1 MENKLLYSILFLKG
15 KNGTTIKELTSLLE
29 IKESEIRSSIESLKE
44 ELITLDWPLEIKE
57 NETKI
62 RLSVSKET
70 SLELSKTM
78 NKTINVSLT
87 KSVLEVLTIIA
98 YKQPTT
104 KPDIE
109 NIRGVSADYS
119 IAKLLEYEL
128 IESNGR
134 ADLPGNPRLYVTTQ
148 HFLELFDL
156 NSLSELPSA
165 SDEFEEKTQEMTLFT
180 YDSDM
185 DEKLKQEALA
195 EREQNKD
202 NGPED
207 DHIVEEVEDIIISGG
222 ITEST
227 EEK

>member
-15 KNGTTIKELTSLLE
+15 KNGITIKELTTLLE
-29 IKESEIRSSIESLKE
+29 IKETEAKERIDSLKK
-44 ELITLDWPLEIKE
+44 ELTNLEWPLELKE
-57 NETKI
+57 TESKV

-70 SLELSKTM
+70 SLELSKKM
-78 NKTINVSLT
+78 KKTINVSLT

-119 IAKLLEYEL
+119 ISKLLEYEL

-134 ADLPGNPRLYVTTQ
+134 AELPGNPRLYVTTQ
-148 HFLELFDL
+148 YFLELFDL
-156 NSLSELPSA
+156 KSLSELPDA

-180 YDSDM
+180 YDDDM
-185 DEKLKQEALA
+185 EKETDE
-195 EREQNKD
+195 N
-202 NGPED
+202 NN
-207 DHIVEEVEDIIISGG
+207 
-222 ITEST
+222 
-227 EEK
+227 

>member
-1 MENKLLYSILFLKG
+1 MENKLLYSVLFLKG
-15 KNGTTIKELTSLLE
+15 RNGTSIKELASLLE
-29 IKESEIRSSIESLKE
+29 MKESEAKANIEALKN
-44 ELITLDWPLEIKE
+44 ELEKLDWPLEIKE
-57 NETKI
+57 TDSKV

-78 NKTINVSLT
+78 KKTINVSLS

-148 HFLELFDL
+148 AFLELFDL
-156 NSLSELPSA
+156 NSLADLPVA

-185 DEKLKQEALA
+185 DEEALKAEALA
-195 EREQNKD
+195 EREANRS
-202 NGPED
+202 
-207 DHIVEEVEDIIISGG
+207 EENQ
-222 ITEST
+222 
-227 EEK
+227 

>member
-1 MENKLLYSILFLKG
+1 MENKLIYSVLFLKG
-15 KNGTTIKELTSLLE
+15 KNGTTLKDLSSLLE
-29 IKESEIRSSIESLKE
+29 MKENEVRNHIDKLKN
-44 ELITLDWPLEIKE
+44 ELSNLDWPLEVKE
-57 NETKI
+57 TDSKI

-70 SLELSKTM
+70 SLELSKKM
-78 NKTINVSLT
+78 KKTINVSLT

-134 ADLPGNPRLYVTTQ
+134 AELPGNPRLYVTTQ
-148 HFLELFDL
+148 NFLELFDL
-156 NSLSELPSA
+156 NSLEELPAA

-185 DEKLKQEALA
+185 DEEALKAQAAA
-195 EREQNKD
+195 ELEEQRKK
-202 NGPED
+202 
-207 DHIVEEVEDIIISGG
+207 EESN
-222 ITEST
+222 
-227 EEK
+227 

>member
-15 KNGTTIKELTSLLE
+15 RNGTTLKELASLLE
-29 IKESEIRSSIESLKE
+29 MKESEAKKQIENLTN
-44 ELITLDWPLEIKE
+44 ELVSLDWPLEIKE
-57 NETKI
+57 NESKI
-62 RLSVSKET
+62 RLSVTKDT

-78 NKTINVSLT
+78 KKTINVSLT

-119 IAKLLEYEL
+119 ISKLLEYEL

-148 HFLELFDL
+148 TFLELFDL
-156 NSLSELPSA
+156 NSLSELPQA
-165 SDEFEEKTQEMTLFT
+165 ADEFEEKTQEMTLFT

-185 DEKLKQEALA
+185 DEAALKAEAEAERKELA
-195 EREQNKD
+195 EK
-202 NGPED
+202 
-207 DHIVEEVEDIIISGG
+207 
-222 ITEST
+222 ST
-227 EEK
+227 EE

>member
-15 KNGTTIKELTSLLE
+15 RNGTTLKEIATLLE
-29 IKESEIRSSIESLKE
+29 TNEASVKKEVESLKS
-44 ELITLDWPLEIKE
+44 ELEKLDWPLEIKE
-57 NETKI
+57 TDSKI

-78 NKTINVSLT
+78 KKTINVSLT
-87 KSVLEVLTIIA
+87 KSLLEVLTIIA

-148 HFLELFDL
+148 TFLELFDL
-156 NSLSELPSA
+156 NSLEDLPSA
-165 SDEFEEKTQEMTLFT
+165 TEEFEEKTQEITLFT

-185 DEKLKQEALA
+185 NES
-195 EREQNKD
+195 EQSDK
-202 NGPED
+202 
-207 DHIVEEVEDIIISGG
+207 
-222 ITEST
+222 

>member
-15 KNGTTIKELTSLLE
+15 RNGTSLKDISTLLE
-29 IKESEIRSSIESLKE
+29 ANETEVRKQIDSLKN
-44 ELITLDWPLEIKE
+44 ELAKLDWPLEIKE
-57 NETKI
+57 TDSKI

-78 NKTINVSLT
+78 KKTINVSLT
-87 KSVLEVLTIIA
+87 KSLLEVLTIIA

-134 ADLPGNPRLYVTTQ
+134 ADLPGNPRLYVTT
-148 HFLELFDL
+148 HTFLELFDL
-156 NSLSELPSA
+156 NSLEELPSA
-165 SDEFEEKTQEMTLFT
+165 TDEFEEKTQEITLFT

-185 DEKLKQEALA
+185 DDEESEKQ
-195 EREQNKD
+195 
-202 NGPED
+202 
-207 DHIVEEVEDIIISGG
+207 
-222 ITEST
+222 
-227 EEK
+227 

>member
-1 MENKLLYSILFLKG
+1 MENKLIYSVLFLKG
-15 KNGTTIKELTSLLE
+15 KNGTTLKDLASLLE
-29 IKESEIRSSIESLKE
+29 MKENEVRTQIDNLKN
-44 ELITLDWPLEIKE
+44 ELSKMDWPLEVKE
-57 NETKI
+57 TDSKI

-70 SLELSKTM
+70 SLELSKKM
-78 NKTINVSLT
+78 KKTINVSLT

-134 ADLPGNPRLYVTTQ
+134 AELPGNPRLYVTTQ
-148 HFLELFDL
+148 SFLELFDL
-156 NSLSELPSA
+156 NSLEDLPAA

-185 DEKLKQEALA
+185 DEEKLKAEAAA
-195 EREQNKD
+195 ELEAQRKA
-202 NGPED
+202 
-207 DHIVEEVEDIIISGG
+207 EESN
-222 ITEST
+222 
-227 EEK
+227 

>member
-1 MENKLLYSILFLKG
+1 MENKLLYSVLFLKG
-15 KNGTTIKELTSLLE
+15 RNGTSIKELASLLE
-29 IKESEIRSSIESLKE
+29 MKESEAKANIEALKN
-44 ELITLDWPLEIKE
+44 ELEKLDWPLEIKE
-57 NETKI
+57 TDSKV

-78 NKTINVSLT
+78 KKTINVSLS

-148 HFLELFDL
+148 AFLELFDL
-156 NSLSELPSA
+156 NSLADLPVA

-185 DEKLKQEALA
+185 DEEALKAEALA
-195 EREQNKD
+195 EREANRS
-202 NGPED
+202 
-207 DHIVEEVEDIIISGG
+207 EEN
-222 ITEST
+222 
-227 EEK
+227 

>member
-15 KNGTTIKELTSLLE
+15 RNGTTAKDLASLLE
-29 IKESEIRSSIESLKE
+29 IKESEAKEQIKSLQD
-44 ELITLDWPLEIKE
+44 ELKNLDWPLEVKE
-57 NETKI
+57 TDSKV

-70 SLELSKTM
+70 SLELSKKM
-78 NKTINVSLT
+78 KKTINVSLT
-87 KSVLEVLTIIA
+87 KAILEVLTIIA

-109 NIRGVSADYS
+109 NIRGVSADYA

-148 HFLELFDL
+148 SFLELFDL
-156 NSLSELPSA
+156 NSLQDLPA
-165 SDEFEEKTQEMTLFT
+165 AADDFEEKTQEMTLFT

-185 DEKLKQEALA
+185 DHEALKAEAEAEKQEGNTSD
-195 EREQNKD
+195 ENIQEGTN
-202 NGPED
+202 E
-207 DHIVEEVEDIIISGG
+207 
-222 ITEST
+222 
-227 EEK
+227 

>member
-15 KNGTTIKELTSLLE
+15 RNGTTLKELSSLLE
-29 IKESEIRSSIESLKE
+29 MKETEAKALVENLSKELVSLE
-44 ELITLDWPLEIKE
+44 WPLEIKE
-57 NETKI
+57 NESKI
-62 RLSVSKET
+62 RLSVTKDT

-78 NKTINVSLT
+78 KKTINVSLT

-119 IAKLLEYEL
+119 ISKLLEYEL

-148 HFLELFDL
+148 TFLELFDL
-156 NSLSELPSA
+156 NSLNDLPQA
-165 SDEFEEKTQEMTLFT
+165 ADEFEEKTQEMTLFT

-185 DEKLKQEALA
+185 DEEKLKAEADA
-195 EREQNKD
+195 ERAELTEKS
-202 NGPED
+202 
-207 DHIVEEVEDIIISGG
+207 EEE
-222 ITEST
+222 
-227 EEK
+227 

>member
-1 MENKLLYSILFLKG
+1 MDNKLIYSILFLKG
-15 KNGTTIKELTSLLE
+15 RNGTTIKDLATLLE
-29 IKESEIRSSIESLKE
+29 IKESEAKGEIEKLKK
-44 ELITLDWPLEIKE
+44 ELSNLDWPLEIKE
-57 NETKI
+57 TDSKV

-70 SLELSKTM
+70 SLGLSKKM
-78 NKTINVSLT
+78 KKTINVSLS
-87 KSVLEVLTIIA
+87 KAVLEVLTIIA

-119 IAKLLEYEL
+119 ISKLLEYEL

-148 HFLELFDL
+148 TFLELFDL
-156 NSLSELPSA
+156 NSLADLPSA

-185 DEKLKQEALA
+185 DEEQFKSEGEAQEDASTNNTL
-195 EREQNKD
+195 EIENENK
-202 NGPED
+202 G
-207 DHIVEEVEDIIISGG
+207 IEE
-222 ITEST
+222 
-227 EEK
+227 

>member
-15 KNGTTIKELTSLLE
+15 RNGTTTKEIATLLE
-29 IKESEIRSSIESLKE
+29 MKESEAKVQIDNLKN
-44 ELITLDWPLEIKE
+44 ELKNLDWPLEVKE
-57 NETKI
+57 TDSKV

-78 NKTINVSLT
+78 KKTINVSLS
-87 KSVLEVLTIIA
+87 KAVLEVLTIIA

-109 NIRGVSADYS
+109 NIRGVSADYAIS
-119 IAKLLEYEL
+119 KLLEYEL

-148 HFLELFDL
+148 TFLELFDL
-156 NSLSELPSA
+156 TSLEDLPSA
-165 SDEFEEKTQEMTLFT
+165 SDEFEEKTQEITLFT

-185 DEKLKQEALA
+185 DQEGG
-195 EREQNKD
+195 EQGSENVNSESEETK
-202 NGPED
+202 GT
-207 DHIVEEVEDIIISGG
+207 VE
-222 ITEST
+222 
-227 EEK
+227 

>member
-15 KNGTTIKELTSLLE
+15 RNGTSIKDISTLLE
-29 IKESEIRSSIESLKE
+29 ANETEVRKLIDSLKN
-44 ELITLDWPLEIKE
+44 ELSKLDWPLEIKE
-57 NETKI
+57 TDSKI

-78 NKTINVSLT
+78 KKTINVSLT
-87 KSVLEVLTIIA
+87 KSLLEVLTIIA

-134 ADLPGNPRLYVTTQ
+134 ADLPGNPRLYVTT
-148 HFLELFDL
+148 HTFLELFDL
-156 NSLSELPSA
+156 NSLEELPSA
-165 SDEFEEKTQEMTLFT
+165 TDEFEEKTQEITLFT

-185 DEKLKQEALA
+185 DEKES
-195 EREQNKD
+195 
-202 NGPED
+202 
-207 DHIVEEVEDIIISGG
+207 EE
-222 ITEST
+222 
-227 EEK
+227 